1 MTALRIGIL
10 AASLFL
16 AGCHT
21 ANRPEPAAP
30 VVPAPAV
37 SPVRAVEWTF
47 LKSNP
52 GDRDRLRQFIILNWF
67 ALDARAK
74 AEGLMLSYRVLD
86 SGDDADPW
94 NLAVEVIYPDARG
107 SDAIMTRFNQLR
119 AEHTKVLIEGKDL
132 KDLGRIVSSRR
143 VFERD

>member
-1 MTALRIGIL
+1 MTALRLSIL
-10 AASLFL
+10 AASLAL

-21 ANRPEPAAP
+21 ASRPEPAHAP
-30 VVPAPAV
+30 VIE
-37 SPVRAVEWTF
+37 PVRAVEWTF

-119 AEHTKVLIEGKDL
+119 AEHTKVLIDGKDL
-132 KDLGRIVSSRR
+132 KDLGRIVGSRR
-143 VFERD
+143 VFERDQ